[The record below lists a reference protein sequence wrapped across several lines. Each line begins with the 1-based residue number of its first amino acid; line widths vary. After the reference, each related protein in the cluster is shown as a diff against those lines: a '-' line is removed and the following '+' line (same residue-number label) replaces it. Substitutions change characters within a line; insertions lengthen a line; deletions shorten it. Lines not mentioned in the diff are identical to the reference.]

1 MKDGKS
7 GYFHNVSGL
16 DFLRMEVIYS
26 FPAYGDYRDF
36 AEKVSRGAEKMKTI
50 ITVDIADIIAAII
63 LGLLIC
69 LFIFGKLVVFL
80 HKKMFDAMRRRW
92 KGGEE

>member
-1 MKDGKS
+1 
-7 GYFHNVSGL
+7 
-16 DFLRMEVIYS
+16 
-26 FPAYGDYRDF
+26 
-36 AEKVSRGAEKMKTI
+36 MKTV

-69 LFIFGKLVVFL
+69 FFILGKLVVFL

-92 KGGEE
+92 KSDEE